1 MRKHNGIFYEQAKS
15 GDPTV
20 KIQGVENFVE
30 NMLAA
35 MQITGNHEHDEL
47 LTRCATWSGRACYEY
62 FDNKDVYKALYWCN
76 LVMQRLTFMGYDRTL
91 VTVSAESFRNTEG
104 K

>member
-1 MRKHNGIFYEQAKS
+1 
-15 GDPTV
+15 V

-30 NMLAA
+30 NMIAA
-35 MQITGNHEHDEL
+35 MKITGNYENEKML
-47 LTRCATWSGRACYEY
+47 RQCAVWSGRAVYEY

-76 LVMQRLTFMGYDRTL
+76 LVMQELTFMGYDRTL